1 MLFCTP
7 RTTLLVPGVQLSM
20 IRLEDRAE
28 IEKIL
33 RRDAALHA
41 CELGDLDDFHWPDTA
56 WHADPLRRW
65 VVLIYAGGTVMLFVN
80 EDEREAGE
88 LLRSV
93 SAELPDR
100 FIGHFTTGLAGKL
113 AADFRQEPSGRQLKM
128 QLTDHDAPWRL
139 ATGDVEQLGPNDLQ
153 AVQALYARSY
163 PHNWFDPKMLET
175 DRYFGIRNNG
185 ELISIAGIHTH
196 APAQRV
202 AVVGNVAT
210 HPAYRGLGLATATCA
225 RLCQELMA
233 TTDDITLNVA
243 AGNAAAIACYEA
255 VGFTTFARYE
265 KAAFVRR

>member
-1 MLFCTP
+1 
-7 RTTLLVPGVQLSM
+7 M

-33 RRDAALHA
+33 RRDATLHA
-41 CELGDLDDFHWPDTA
+41 YELGDLDDFHWPDTV
-56 WHADPLRRW
+56 WYTDHLRRW
-65 VVLIYAGGTVMLFVN
+65 VVLIYAGGTVMLFVDQ
-80 EDEREAGE
+80 DEQEAGE
-88 LLRSV
+88 LLLSV

-100 FIGHFTTGLAGKL
+100 FTGHFTTGLAGVL
-113 AADFRQEPSGRQLKM
+113 AAGFRWESSERQLKM

-139 ATGDVEQLGPNDLQ
+139 ATGDVERLGPDDLP
-153 AVQALYARSY
+153 AVQAFYAHSY
-163 PHNWFDPKMLET
+163 PHNWFDPKMLDT

-185 ELISIAGIHTH
+185 GLISVAGIHVH
-196 APAQRV
+196 APAQRI

-225 RLCQELMA
+225 RLCQELVA
-233 TTDDITLNVA
+233 TTDDITLDVA

-255 VGFTTFARYE
+255 VGFTTFAQYE